1 MKRRIIYVCILAALL
16 TTGCGTLFGS
26 SFEPSVTSV
35 YIKKDGTLTQAIVES
50 FEKAYYSEEEFASMV
65 DSELAAFNGSSGE
78 EAITLESLE
87 TEDDTLYLLL
97 DYTDAEAYAE
107 YNDTFCYTGTVGS
120 ALDDGFSFNMDF
132 RDADYVEQETADVT
146 MERELSI
153 VILKDEGTVQLEAPV
168 RYVSNNVEILSDH
181 MLQVMTI
188 EDPEEYAYIV
198 Y

>member
-1 MKRRIIYVCILAALL
+1 MKRWIMCVCVLAVALL
-16 TTGCGTLFGS
+16 TAGCGSS
-26 SFEPSVTSV
+26 SFEPSVTSI

-50 FEKAYYSEEEFASMV
+50 FEKAYYSEDEFSSMV
-65 DSELAAFNGSSGE
+65 ESEIAAFNENHGE
-78 EAITLESLE
+78 ELISMESLE
-87 TEDDTLYLLL
+87 VRDDTMYLLL
-97 DYTDAEAYAE
+97 DYTNADAYAV
-107 YNDTFCYTGTVGS
+107 YNDTFCYVGTIGS
-120 ALDDGFSFNMDF
+120 ALEEGFSFNMDF

-146 MERELSI
+146 TDRERSI
-153 VILKDEGTVQLEAPV
+153 VILKDEGTVQLEQPV